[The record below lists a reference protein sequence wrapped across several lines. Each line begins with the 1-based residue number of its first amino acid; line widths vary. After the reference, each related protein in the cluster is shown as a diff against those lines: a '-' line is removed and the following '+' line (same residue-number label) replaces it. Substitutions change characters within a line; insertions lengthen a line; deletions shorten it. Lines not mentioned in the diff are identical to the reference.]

1 MNNSTTLT
9 NDSSLFQDSYDS
21 APMPRLLNS
30 EIFLII
36 LVISLW
42 LISVF
47 VCLRRYSLFI
57 CFHKR
62 DVPFYNSNLIN
73 IDLNKINI
81 SHHTQLPQLESRPIS
96 PISPVHIHNK
106 ASLIFSINETEN
118 ENDNLIVH
126 ELASNNALSSYEN
139 KETSLNNQLVDSSSF
154 NSSFIKK
161 SNLSD
166 AQITESK
173 TIDTYKSSSTY
184 LSKMNKYGYLSNR
197 AANIK
202 KFNNMYYKHNANGSA
217 ILNKSTKYSN
227 KSLLALSTNKN
238 QPVSPLANEMSL
250 DDNKSMAKKNSIDT
264 KRAVIRSKEIC
275 FYFIF

>member
-1 MNNSTTLT
+1 MNNSTTLI

-21 APMPRLLNS
+21 VPMPRLLNS

-81 SHHTQLPQLESRPIS
+81 SHHNQPPQLESRPIS

-126 ELASNNALSSYEN
+126 ENSYEN

-202 KFNNMYYKHNANGSA
+202 KFNHMYYKQNGSA

-227 KSLLALSTNKN
+227 KFCEKA
-238 QPVSPLANEMSL
+238 M
-250 DDNKSMAKKNSIDT
+250 
-264 KRAVIRSKEIC
+264 VISNAP
-275 FYFIF
+275 